1 MYICES
7 WWDHFSD
14 VTLVNDDWWY
24 LLNILLI
31 WQADTED
38 NEDHED
44 HDDHNYYNEPSGEVD
59 AIAMGPICGA
69 AAGDVEHARDAPGL
83 VVVVH
88 HLPQF

>member
-44 HDDHNYYNEPSGEVD
+44 HDDHDYYDDYDDQWWSKWMKMDDG
-59 AIAMGPICGA
+59 
-69 AAGDVEHARDAPGL
+69 R
-83 VVVVH
+83 
-88 HLPQF
+88 